1 MTEEKDQKEA
11 DPIVAN
17 FWQFLVV
24 YSKQYGAF
32 MFSIVVAIAM
42 WYTMAK
48 PEIDRNQINV
58 EAIRQMMSDM
68 STLSNDM
75 NHRGER
81 LEKAA
86 ELLERAT
93 ERIARERGNGD

>member
-1 MTEEKDQKEA
+1 MTEENNKKDT
-11 DPIVAN
+11 DPIVTN

-48 PEIDRNQINV
+48 PEIDRNQINI

-75 NHRGER
+75 NRRGER
-81 LEKAA
+81 LEKSA

-93 ERIARERGNGD
+93 ERIVRGKENAN